1 MFYSLLHYALYA
13 AGFLYKQQHIF
24 KPERMNTMNTAHMML
39 TIVIGGFI
47 AFLLG
52 LGVTKIIELLLNY
65 FLA

>member
-1 MFYSLLHYALYA
+1 MLQPFCTSS
-13 AGFLYKQQHIF
+13 KQHIF
-24 KPERMNTMNTAHMML
+24 KPERMNTMNTSHMML

-52 LGVTKIIELLLNY
+52 LGVTKIIELLLNL

>member
-1 MFYSLLHYALYA
+1 
-13 AGFLYKQQHIF
+13 
-24 KPERMNTMNTAHMML
+24 MNTMNTAHMML

>member
-1 MFYSLLHYALYA
+1 MLQPFCTSS
-13 AGFLYKQQHIF
+13 KQHIF
-24 KPERMNTMNTAHMML
+24 KPERMNTMNTARMML

-52 LGVTKIIELLLNY
+52 LGVTKIIELLLNL

>member
-1 MFYSLLHYALYA
+1 M
-13 AGFLYKQQHIF
+13 
-24 KPERMNTMNTAHMML
+24 TTAHMML

-52 LGVTKIIELLLNY
+52 LGVTKIIELLLNL

>member
-1 MFYSLLHYALYA
+1 
-13 AGFLYKQQHIF
+13 
-24 KPERMNTMNTAHMML
+24 MNTMNTARMML

-52 LGVTKIIELLLNY
+52 LGVTKIIELLLNL